1 MCYTLIRKK
10 FEKYMKI
17 EFFSHGK
24 DETQAIGEKIGK
36 IIARGSVITL
46 DGDLGAGKTTF
57 TQGLGKGLGIN
68 DTINSPTFNI
78 LKCYFNGRIPL
89 YHIDAYRLEDKVN
102 SDIGLEEMIQGDG
115 VAVIEWSKFIP
126 ELVFEPLEIVIEII
140 DDNTRKINIFSCENK
155 YFYIFEALKG

>member
-17 EFFSHGK
+17 EFFSHSK

-46 DGDLGAGKTTF
+46 DGDLGDGKTTF

-68 DTINSPTFNI
+68 DTINSPTFN
-78 LKCYFNGRIPL
+78 N
-89 YHIDAYRLEDKVN
+89 N
-102 SDIGLEEMIQGDG
+102 EEIKN
-115 VAVIEWSKFIP
+115 VVLFI
-126 ELVFEPLEIVIEII
+126 
-140 DDNTRKINIFSCENK
+140 NKNIFPL
-155 YFYIFEALKG
+155 IFKGYMNQYVGLVLSFNNRIKLINLIVDKIYSITKQKESTVQ